1 MGEKGRPMH
10 SSRNEWCHKNKDRD
24 RDRDIT
30 GTETE
35 TKKRRS
41 IPVTGA
47 DHGDLVLALI
57 RSEGTHVGDTR
68 RS

>member
-1 MGEKGRPMH
+1 MY
-10 SSRNEWCHKNKDRD
+10 SRRNKWCLKDRD
-24 RDRDIT
+24 RDRAIT

-35 TKKRRS
+35 TKTRS